1 MGRVANN
8 NMLHRVVLLCACLQ
22 LSAGERVAMKIVEE
36 PSSYGWNNMWDQR
49 HRPESNE
56 PKLTM
61 RVAPANFSGPQH
73 LKKLRDECF
82 KLDDNNYSYEV
93 CHFSNITQQ
102 ETSLRWNP
110 YHGILGVY
118 QEWEIVNNTF
128 VAMQYRE
135 GDRCGTS
142 YRRVRVVFACGEK
155 NELTNASE
163 PSTCHYQITF
173 VTPYVCHPHSMLVYP
188 TLNKEQQL
196 AWDRLEGALYQE
208 EITEKGYKKRLAKI
222 FESAG
227 YYLSLSM
234 KRELAKKA
242 KQEEKQKENEAN
254 GEFDSLAKCA
264 EEYNKLKNE
273 VEGLR
278 TLLALGGHTGHT
290 DHNSTSQS
298 NSSTPSQI
306 PAH

>member
-1 MGRVANN
+1 
-8 NMLHRVVLLCACLQ
+8 MLVLLILLCCFLQ
-22 LSAGERVAMKIVEE
+22 LSASEQIAMKIVEE

-49 HRPESNE
+49 HRTEPNE

-73 LKKLRDECF
+73 LKKFWNECF
-82 KLDDNNYSYEV
+82 KLDDNSYSYEV

-102 ETSLRWNP
+102 EKSLRWNP

-118 QEWEIVNNTF
+118 QEWEIENNTF
-128 VAMQYRE
+128 VAMLYRE

-155 NELTNASE
+155 NQLTNASE

-188 TLNKEQQL
+188 TLSKELQL

-208 EITEKGYKKRLAKI
+208 EVTEKGYKKKLAKI

-234 KRELAKKA
+234 KKELAKKA
-242 KQEEKQKENEAN
+242 KEEEKQKENEAK
-254 GEFDSLAKCA
+254 GEFDNLAKCS

-278 TLLALGGHTGHT
+278 TLLALRGHEGTEHN
-290 DHNSTSQS
+290 DHNSTAKSN
-298 NSSTPSQI
+298 NSSPAAQI
-306 PAH
+306 PTH